1 MYKVKKMIKLEDF
14 VSETLKEIIN
24 GVAEAQLHAATK
36 NARVNPGGLNFRT
49 DQGVVKLWDPST
61 GQIAQEV
68 HFDVAVTATEG
79 TETKGGIGIFVGALG
94 LGSQGHS
101 EKEKSVVSRI
111 SFDVPIILP
120 TQN

>member
-1 MYKVKKMIKLEDF
+1 MIKLEDF
-14 VSETLKEIIN
+14 VSETLKEIVN
-24 GVAEAQLHAATK
+24 GVAAAQLHAATK
-36 NARVNPGGLNFRT
+36 KARVSPAGLSFRT
-49 DQGVVKLWDPST
+49 DQGVVKLWDRET

-94 LGSQGHS
+94 LGSQGQS
-101 EKEKSVVSRI
+101 EREKSIVSRI

-120 TQN
+120 TQK